1 MIANILFQYNCRATA
16 YFGFLELCKPKVG
29 ETLVVNGAAG
39 AVGSLVGQ
47 IAKIKGCKVV
57 GVYLIDQQKLLTYM
71 YIYSILMCIIV
82 GFAGSD
88 AKVAYLKEI
97 GFDAAYNYKTIQSLD
112 ATLKE
117 ACPKGID
124 MFFDNVIP
132 AHIVTLAIT
141 ICDTS

>member
-1 MIANILFQYNCRATA
+1 
-16 YFGFLELCKPKVG
+16 V
-29 ETLVVNGAAG
+29 
-39 AVGSLVGQ
+39 S
-47 IAKIKGCKVV
+47 
-57 GVYLIDQQKLLTYM
+57 
-71 YIYSILMCIIV
+71 SIFV

-124 MFFDNVIP
+124 MFFDNVTLYWQLLLLVTP
-132 AHIVTLAIT
+132 AGF
-141 ICDTS
+141 ICR

>member
-1 MIANILFQYNCRATA
+1 
-16 YFGFLELCKPKVG
+16 
-29 ETLVVNGAAG
+29 
-39 AVGSLVGQ
+39 
-47 IAKIKGCKVV
+47 
-57 GVYLIDQQKLLTYM
+57 M
-71 YIYSILMCIIV
+71 YIYSIILILLCIIV

-141 ICDTS
+141 ICDTNWLLLQVGGEFFEIVLANMNEFGRVSVCGAISLYNTEEPPKGMHIN